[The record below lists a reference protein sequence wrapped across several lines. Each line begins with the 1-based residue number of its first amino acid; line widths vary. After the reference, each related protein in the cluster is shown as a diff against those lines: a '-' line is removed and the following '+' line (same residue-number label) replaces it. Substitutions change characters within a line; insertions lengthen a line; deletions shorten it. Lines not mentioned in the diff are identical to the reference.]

1 MMRGEASKSKT
12 ETGDFQNGSTGEARL
27 TEVKIEE
34 SGDIK
39 LAQATNKISFEGRF
53 AKLKKS
59 LRRRSVSI
67 L

>member
-1 MMRGEASKSKT
+1 MTRGETSKLKT
-12 ETGDFQNGSTGEARL
+12 ETGDFQNGLTGEARP
-27 TEVKIEE
+27 TEMKVEE
-34 SGDIK
+34 VGDIK

-53 AKLKKS
+53 AGLKKS